1 MSRPLRWTALVE
13 ALGERRFEEIRE
25 SLERNR
31 TTATDRDAFVLD
43 GTVGNLLRDVMPED
57 APAETVNAYAALL
70 HMVYL
75 LWSHGWPTRSV
86 AAADLKAVLAAP
98 SAAPGP
104 RSPLPA
110 PQSPVYIQLPERLV
124 WAEPVRGAA
133 HEPVDGVF
141 LVATAERASAL
152 AVLGLREER
161 EGYTT
166 AEASFALP
174 LPLPAPRP
182 DGGAPFASLL
192 PGGARAGL
200 LSIASELELVALA
213 LLAQGAPPR

>member
-1 MSRPLRWTALVE
+1 MSRPLPWTALVE
-13 ALGERRFEEIRE
+13 ALGERRFEEIRD
-25 SLERNR
+25 SLARNR
-31 TTATDRDAFVLD
+31 TAPTDRDAFVLD

-57 APAETVNAYAALL
+57 APAATVTAYAALL
-70 HMVYL
+70 HMVFL
-75 LWSHGWPTRSV
+75 LWSHGWPVVTVGAEELR
-86 AAADLKAVLAAP
+86 DLIAHPRTP
-98 SAAPGP
+98 SSE
-104 RSPLPA
+104 RRT
-110 PQSPVYIQLPERLV
+110 PVYLQLPERLV
-124 WAEPVRGAA
+124 WAEPIRGAA

-141 LVATAERASAL
+141 LVATLERATAL

-161 EGYTT
+161 DGYTT

-192 PGGARAGL
+192 PGGERAGL

-213 LLAQGAPPR
+213 LLALAGPPR

>member
-1 MSRPLRWTALVE
+1 MSRPLPWTALMD

-31 TTATDRDAFVLD
+31 TAATDRDAFVLD

-70 HMVYL
+70 HMLYL
-75 LWSHGWPTRSV
+75 CWSHGWPVASVTAEALRPALARATPETRN
-86 AAADLKAVLAAP
+86 
-98 SAAPGP
+98 
-104 RSPLPA
+104 PA
-110 PQSPVYIQLPERLV
+110 PRTVLYIQLPERLV

-141 LVATAERASAL
+141 LVVNAERVRAL

-161 EGYTT
+161 DGYTA
-166 AEASFALP
+166 AEASLALP

-182 DGGAPFASLL
+182 DGSAPFSSLL
-192 PGGARAGL
+192 PGGERAGL
-200 LSIASELELVALA
+200 LSVASELELVTLA